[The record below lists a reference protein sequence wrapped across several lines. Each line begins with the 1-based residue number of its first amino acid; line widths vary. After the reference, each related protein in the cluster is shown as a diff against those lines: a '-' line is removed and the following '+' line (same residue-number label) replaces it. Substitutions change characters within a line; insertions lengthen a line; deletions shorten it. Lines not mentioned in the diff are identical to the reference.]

1 MDLRP
6 RLFAALCTSL
16 LAGACASPGDYPSLA
31 RRDAERFPQTAE
43 PVAMPAPTAPG
54 QALPDPALVAQLGRL
69 EDRARTAHAQFL
81 RERTRTTALVAA
93 GAGSARGSESWSVA
107 TVALSSLESAR
118 SETMI
123 ALADL
128 DSLLAADRV
137 AHPNEQS
144 GDGVAIAASREKV
157 IQLVAEEDRVLAGL
171 ASRLN

>member
-1 MDLRP
+1 MHPRP
-6 RLFAALCTSL
+6 HLFAALCASL
-16 LAGACASPGDYPSLA
+16 LVGACATPGYYPSLA

-43 PVAMPAPTAPG
+43 PVAMPATPAPG
-54 QALPDPALVAQLGRL
+54 QAVPDAALVDRLRTLEQRAQS
-69 EDRARTAHAQFL
+69 AHARFL
-81 RERTRTTALVAA
+81 RERGRAATLVAA
-93 GAGSARGSESWSVA
+93 GAGTGRGSESWSVA

-144 GDGVAIAASREKV
+144 GDGVAIAASRENV
-157 IQLVAEEDRVLAGL
+157 IALVAEEDRVLAGL
-171 ASRLN
+171 AARLN